1 MSKFNKKA
9 RVRAWHLAN
18 TTVRNPLRLKGG
30 LEALVAG
37 GFEGNMSKKREQD
50 IAHTLN
56 EAGVIS
62 LSPSTSDIT
71 SIARKWRSVLVKLGF
86 LWPDVNMRPKICDV
100 IQSDVGAPFA
110 LTPNGRRLLAAKSL
124 QGQQEVM
131 LRSLSALFLPSP
143 LEPGYD
149 FPPFSPLKHILHILD
164 EVQKIGGESY
174 ISRLEMASIIILT
187 NGQDDVSKIAKNIVE
202 QRTSRADSTAK
213 RKFDTAVMR
222 SVVDSKGLK
231 ENTLY
236 DYQDVSFR
244 YLKSTGLFQSRG
256 RGIALVPEKRK
267 IADLLVASQNLQL
280 TATEYID
287 TLASGAVLPT
297 DSQQGA
303 TEVLSDLISIA
314 SEWSIEFDAANYD
327 LTSSEDISL
336 ARHDLE
342 YRIFE
347 AKEVRYAAEQRDQM
361 EEILAYLQMLDEN
374 RSNLKFGDDQLVI
387 PKEERPAYFEW
398 LLWRVLLALGYLV
411 IPPNKVRRF
420 NVDQDFFPVHTAS
433 GGGADVIGEY
443 ADSVLVVEVTLTEN
457 SRQEAA
463 EGEPVRRH
471 VADVLEKFEPLGKA
485 VYGLFIA
492 RRIDTNTAET
502 FRLGIWYKKNDE
514 RVSLDVVPLT
524 LGQLR
529 KILHNGLEAEK
540 LGPALLIEMIIAASL
555 VRHDVQ
561 GAPEWKE
568 RIAEISES

>member
-1 MSKFNKKA
+1 M
-9 RVRAWHLAN
+9 
-18 TTVRNPLRLKGG
+18 
-30 LEALVAG
+30 
-37 GFEGNMSKKREQD
+37 
-50 IAHTLN
+50 
-56 EAGVIS
+56 
-62 LSPSTSDIT
+62 
-71 SIARKWRSVLVKLGF
+71 
-86 LWPDVNMRPKICDV
+86 
-100 IQSDVGAPFA
+100 
-110 LTPNGRRLLAAKSL
+110 
-124 QGQQEVM
+124 
-131 LRSLSALFLPSP
+131 
-143 LEPGYD
+143 
-149 FPPFSPLKHILHILD
+149 
-164 EVQKIGGESY
+164 
-174 ISRLEMASIIILT
+174 
-187 NGQDDVSKIAKNIVE
+187 
-202 QRTSRADSTAK
+202 
-213 RKFDTAVMR
+213 
-222 SVVDSKGLK
+222 
-231 ENTLY
+231 
-236 DYQDVSFR
+236 
-244 YLKSTGLFQSRG
+244 
-256 RGIALVPEKRK
+256 
-267 IADLLVASQNLQL
+267 
-280 TATEYID
+280 
-287 TLASGAVLPT
+287 
-297 DSQQGA
+297 
-303 TEVLSDLISIA
+303 
-314 SEWSIEFDAANYD
+314 
-327 LTSSEDISL
+327 TSSEDISL